1 LQFKTPTDHAQ
12 DATLPSNSSI
22 NAPVH
27 KFRWLHVPGS
37 AHQGLKPVFGTYQ
50 YTVTPR
56 YFDTS
61 NKLKPLDQ
69 ALSVALNV
77 DVGPFKKKG
86 LSLGFARGFTQS
98 QAFVRHFGLNASI
111 RPKDRQL
118 LFDTTKEAGVNAKG
132 EHFTFDDE
140 YEWLGFTARERVFEL
155 LDEVVSNKALRRR
168 VRLRPERAKVI
179 DIWSTRQAGS
189 RA

>member
-1 LQFKTPTDHAQ
+1 MASVTKTKGNLSVRAHIGDSKTLLAFDLDKTATKNLAGFTVQSGPPGVAPYFILNELQFKTPTDHAQ

-61 NKLKPLDQ
+61 TN
-69 ALSVALNV
+69 
-77 DVGPFKKKG
+77 
-86 LSLGFARGFTQS
+86 
-98 QAFVRHFGLNASI
+98 
-111 RPKDRQL
+111 
-118 LFDTTKEAGVNAKG
+118 
-132 EHFTFDDE
+132 
-140 YEWLGFTARERVFEL
+140 
-155 LDEVVSNKALRRR
+155 
-168 VRLRPERAKVI
+168 
-179 DIWSTRQAGS
+179 
-189 RA
+189 